1 VADDLGVRADLLQ
14 RCVDHLGDQ
23 GLDGLRLRRLADAVG
38 TSHRMLLYYFGS
50 REELLAA
57 VVAEVEARQRR
68 ELENL
73 GALPATSFEAASR
86 AFWRRLVDPALH
98 PSERLFF
105 ELYVAG
111 LRGEAYAQPFLA
123 SVVDPWLAVLVGVL
137 EHHGVAADRAPA
149 LARAALAAVR
159 GLLLDLL
166 GGGDAAAVDA
176 AAEEVFAM
184 LRAQLDSPRI

>member
-1 VADDLGVRADLLQ
+1 VADDVGVRADLLR
-14 RCVDHLGDQ
+14 RCVDHLGDE
-23 GLDGLRLRRLADAVG
+23 GLDGLRLRRLAEAVG

-68 ELENL
+68 ELANL
-73 GALPATSFEAASR
+73 GAAPGASFEEVSR

-111 LRGEAYAQPFLA
+111 LRGEAYARPFLD
-123 SVVDPWLAVLVGVL
+123 SVVDPWLAALVGVL
-137 EHHGVAADRAPA
+137 EHQGVPPGRAPA

-184 LRAQLDSPRI
+184 LWAQVDSPRI

>member
-1 VADDLGVRADLLQ
+1 
-14 RCVDHLGDQ
+14 
-23 GLDGLRLRRLADAVG
+23 
-38 TSHRMLLYYFGS
+38 MLLYYFGS
-50 REELLAA
+50 REELLVA

-68 ELENL
+68 QLETL
-73 GALPATSFEAASR
+73 DALPTTSFEEASR

-111 LRGEAYAQPFLA
+111 LRGEAFAQPFLA

-137 EHHGVAADRAPA
+137 EHHGVPRERAPA

-166 GGGDAAAVDA
+166 GGGDPAAVDA

-184 LRAQLDSPRI
+184 LRAQVDSPRI